1 MENAKRKNLNKI
13 GNSMNQQ
20 MDKPWRHTYANLSAV
35 FDAKKLRAFTEFG
48 FRIDWIQAC
57 VRMEILTG

>member
-48 FRIDWIQAC
+48 FRID
-57 VRMEILTG
+57 